1 MAGAEGRL
9 KVEVVYALPQRQVLL
24 TVEVEP
30 GTTVHDAIH
39 QSGIAVRFPNLDVD
53 MSALGVFG
61 KRVKPDTL
69 VKDGDRIEIYRP
81 LIADP
86 KALRRARARK
96 KS

>member
-39 QSGIAVRFPNLDVD
+39 QSGIAVRFPNLDVGQ
-53 MSALGVFG
+53 SALGVFG

>member
-9 KVEVVYALPQRQVLL
+9 KVEVGYALPQRQVLL

-39 QSGIAVRFPNLDVD
+39 QSGIAVRFPNLDVGK
-53 MSALGVFG
+53 SALGVFG